1 MKPLMTILALTVIPI
16 SGQVAMGQQNPNP
29 LLYFQRSNAYLETV
43 SAAPHAQGMWGVT
56 LGNPGDVSHYPNAVS
71 CLLVYGDGR
80 YIFEKTEERTV
91 GKRKSKRSEGTFSS
105 EELQQLKSIIND
117 EHFRKITTQPM
128 PNMPDE
134 AVAIKQVE
142 SWSAQVDQDGTAQQ
156 FTITKQLLKTNRTS
170 GMDDWLDNSGP
181 NEKLLSPFLKWFKEA
196 EKKGKAGMKESTA
209 QYCRPM
215 VIG

>member
-1 MKPLMTILALTVIPI
+1 MTVTAVFA
-16 SGQVAMGQQNPNP
+16 QVATGQQNSNR
-29 LLYFQRSNAYLETV
+29 LLYFQRSTAYMETE

-56 LGNPGDVSHYPNAVS
+56 FGNPGDVSHYPNAVS
-71 CLLVYGDGR
+71 CLLVYSDGR
-80 YIFEKTEERTV
+80 YVFEKTEERTL
-91 GKRKSKRSEGTFSS
+91 GKRKSKQSEGTLSAD
-105 EELQQLKSIIND
+105 ELQQLKSIISD
-117 EHFRKITTQPM
+117 ESFRKITTRPM

-142 SWSAQVDQDGTAQQ
+142 SLSAQVDQDGTPQQ
-156 FTITKQLLKTNRTS
+156 FTITKQLLKTNRPS

-196 EKKGKAGMKESTA
+196 EKKGKAGLKESTP